1 MPITAMRNSLARL
14 SARLAAAM
22 MLLAAP
28 EPVPAPASRPARP
41 LRQSVLSDALAPAQ
55 HSMRAQF
62 WAQNGDQNQAH
73 TPDPRVLT
81 PSSRTARL
89 SNPLSIYF
97 PRSSA
102 GARRRQGSNTRT
114 RIPFYAPSNY
124 TLAQISPPTTTQ
136 KEREPAQPS
145 PPLEPPEPAQH
156 SISFHRI
163 ADATSSTLTLRL
175 LWILTYFPLPLAA
188 REPTSVSTSP
198 RSTASPT
205 RLTRGP
211 TARMSRSEHREPT
224 VAIECPVA
232 PVYCTCTCTV
242 HISDLGR
249 DHPQNHQYLK
259 DQSFPEKSKSPRKIV
274 TNSMPTPQQLYLS
287 MKYPRS
293 ILWCCPSLRGG
304 ARPAPHIGAG
314 TPKLLQTAIMWA
326 TTPPCGGGVWPV
338 SP

>member
-102 GARRRQGSNTRT
+102 GARRRQIGAWLTRT
-114 RIPFYAPSNY
+114 TNVWESIAEIAISNRDSNLGDPTAAPPRVWGCMIDPKAY
-124 TLAQISPPTTTQ
+124 I
-136 KEREPAQPS
+136 
-145 PPLEPPEPAQH
+145 
-156 SISFHRI
+156 
-163 ADATSSTLTLRL
+163 DATLDAKWRL
-175 LWILTYFPLPLAA
+175 SYMRNGPLL
-188 REPTSVSTSP
+188 
-198 RSTASPT
+198 
-205 RLTRGP
+205 
-211 TARMSRSEHREPT
+211 
-224 VAIECPVA
+224 I
-232 PVYCTCTCTV
+232 
-242 HISDLGR
+242 
-249 DHPQNHQYLK
+249 QN
-259 DQSFPEKSKSPRKIV
+259 S
-274 TNSMPTPQQLYLS
+274 
-287 MKYPRS
+287 
-293 ILWCCPSLRGG
+293 
-304 ARPAPHIGAG
+304 
-314 TPKLLQTAIMWA
+314 
-326 TTPPCGGGVWPV
+326 
-338 SP
+338 